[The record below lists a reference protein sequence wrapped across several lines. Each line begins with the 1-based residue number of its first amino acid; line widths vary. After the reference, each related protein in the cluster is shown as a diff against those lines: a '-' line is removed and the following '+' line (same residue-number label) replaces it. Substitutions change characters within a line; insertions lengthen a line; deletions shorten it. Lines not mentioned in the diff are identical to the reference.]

1 MNGNAGLSF
10 RHDLLSRP
18 IVPIAAASH
27 TPSVMRS
34 KKRVPRPAA
43 ARQGL
48 TSTLPAPPSTARP
61 RAARSSSKQVHTC
74 KCNCTL
80 SDPDLIAAVRRHFAF
95 SLRPPVNESSSHD
108 THRKEQ
114 VAILRERLTELKG
127 NCGFCWAADQEHY
140 HPAQECPVITDI
152 DRRKFRKSYAH
163 DPNTCC
169 RKCGGH
175 EEFCRQGCSSTDLD
189 DLVRDIMF
197 ALLMANPPAHMEVLF
212 RTVDKAAALLRRPA
226 SGPVPLLP
234 CWDSQSN
241 YM

>member
-1 MNGNAGLSF
+1 
-10 RHDLLSRP
+10 
-18 IVPIAAASH
+18 
-27 TPSVMRS
+27 MRT

-43 ARQGL
+43 ARQGV
-48 TSTLPAPPSTARP
+48 TSTLPAPAALRP
-61 RAARSSSKQVHTC
+61 RAASSKQVHAC

-108 THRKEQ
+108 THRQEQ
-114 VAILRERLTELKG
+114 VALLRERLADLEG

-140 HPAQECPVITDI
+140 HPARACPVITDV

-169 RKCGGH
+169 KKCGRY
-175 EEFCRQGCSSTDLD
+175 EEFCRYGCSSTELD
-189 DLVRDIMF
+189 ALVRDIMF

-212 RTVDKAAALLRRPA
+212 RTVDKAAATLRRPM
-226 SGPVPLLP
+226 SGFPPLLP
-234 CWDSQSN
+234 CWDSQSA
-241 YM
+241 